1 MCISWRVRCVPSR
14 LSRKSSLL
22 LLYSIGA
29 VLLGVSQNGQYGRRC
44 VLRRYRRRGCC
55 TAESEAEVTPPSQTR
70 LLMIEH
76 SLRFGEGVGV
86 DSVQGPARY
95 WMRLGF
101 FGLLIRAFVAVTGDN
116 LVCTTLN
123 LSVARY
129 SDAYLQG
136 VLRADPPN
144 RDSQFSLQPTWE
156 PVIARLSS
164 HTLETHAILRLHK
177 QSGVRGQLRCYE
189 DQSRS

>member
-1 MCISWRVRCVPSR
+1 MP
-14 LSRKSSLL
+14 SSLL

-55 TAESEAEVTPPSQTR
+55 TAESEAEVTPVSAKLPVPEVTLVLVVKPSQTR

-116 LVCTTLN
+116 L
-123 LSVARY
+123 
-129 SDAYLQG
+129 G

>member
-1 MCISWRVRCVPSR
+1 MCISWRVRCVP
-14 LSRKSSLL
+14 SSLL

-116 LVCTTLN
+116 L
-123 LSVARY
+123 
-129 SDAYLQG
+129 G

-177 QSGVRGQLRCYE
+177 QSGVRG
-189 DQSRS
+189 